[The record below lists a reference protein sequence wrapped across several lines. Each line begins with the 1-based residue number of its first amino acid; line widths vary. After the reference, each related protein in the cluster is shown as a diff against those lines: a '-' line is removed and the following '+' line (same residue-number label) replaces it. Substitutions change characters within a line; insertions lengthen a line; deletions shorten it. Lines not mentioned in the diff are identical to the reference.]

1 APLAVTGTLSLP
13 AGTVVVE
20 IDGAVANPAAYGV
33 VMTWSGLLN
42 DHGAVWEVR
51 GGRTQTAVIVDAD
64 AKQIRLVTPTGTL
77 FFVL

>member
-1 APLAVTGTLSLP
+1 MYS
-13 AGTVVVE
+13 
-20 IDGAVANPAAYGV
+20 
-33 VMTWSGLLN
+33 TWSGLLN